1 MANRPLFVP
10 QQAGRD
16 SADTARVLLV
26 DDSVVARAVIARTI
40 DASDRFSVV
49 GAVGTAA
56 AALAFLDRTTVEFI
70 LLDLEM
76 PGMDGLTA
84 LPALI
89 AAGRGA
95 KVLVVSSSADEGGP
109 KAMQALALGAAET
122 LIKPS
127 AGALSGRFGGLLMSK
142 LDKLHEEPT
151 QSPPVALV
159 RSTPRTGSVADAR
172 SLPATLV
179 TDDASIPRV
188 SPSEDYDIVAIG
200 ASTGGIHAISQMF
213 RAVPA
218 GFRLPIVI
226 TQHLPTSFMPYFA
239 AQIALLAGRPC
250 EVATDRLRIR
260 PGRIIVAPGDAHL
273 KCVKLRDGG
282 AAFRL
287 THESV
292 GSGCM
297 PSVDPMLA
305 TIADV
310 YGKRVLAIV
319 LSGMGRDG
327 AEGAQRIHE
336 AGGCVV
342 AQDRDS
348 SVVWG
353 MPGAVVSSGVAD
365 AVLPPA
371 AKGTLIA
378 KRRRP

>member
-1 MANRPLFVP
+1 M
-10 QQAGRD
+10 
-16 SADTARVLLV
+16 LLV

-49 GAVGTAA
+49 GAVGNAA
-56 AALAFLDRTTVEFI
+56 AALEFLGRATVEFI
-70 LLDLEM
+70 LLDIEM

-89 AAGRGA
+89 AAGQGA
-95 KVLVVSSSADEGGP
+95 KVLIVSSSADEGGP

-127 AGALSGRFGGLLMSK
+127 AGALSGRFGGALVTK
-142 LDKLHEEPT
+142 LEKLCEDPA
-151 QSPPVALV
+151 QLPPVVLV
-159 RSTPRTGSVADAR
+159 RSPPMTAAPAR
-172 SLPATLV
+172 APSIGRPV
-179 TDDASIPRV
+179 GASPHTRSAPIPGV

-239 AQIALLAGRPC
+239 AQIALIAGRPC
-250 EVATDRLRIR
+250 EVATDRMRIR

-287 THESV
+287 THEPV

-305 TIADV
+305 SIAEV
-310 YGKRVLAIV
+310 YGARVLAIM

-327 AEGAQRIHE
+327 AEGAQRVHD

-353 MPGAVVSSGVAD
+353 MPGAVAASGVAD

-371 AKGTLIA
+371 AIGALIA
-378 KRRRP
+378 SRRRP